1 MAPVR
6 DQQRIDRTQVLLSA
20 LSCDVWYCP
29 RAIPEIVHVAHALKS
44 EYFQIFNE
52 LVVPLGAE
60 ELALSAQG
68 ELLGAQ
74 RQLALSGLRERV
86 VSSVGCT
93 TSKRSVARARGRTK
107 LQVRARGHPAASAAA
122 AASAA
127 SSAPFGTRAMPASA
141 VTP

>member
-60 ELALSAQG
+60 ELALSLSIRRKPTLS
-68 ELLGAQ
+68 EIRTIHPIVCRRRNVVGA
-74 RQLALSGLRERV
+74 RRCWMACNHMYFTWPFCGKIICNDLPLR
-86 VSSVGCT
+86 
-93 TSKRSVARARGRTK
+93 K
-107 LQVRARGHPAASAAA
+107 
-122 AASAA
+122 
-127 SSAPFGTRAMPASA
+127 
-141 VTP
+141 